1 MAAHIAIFYSFF
13 PFYCFYLTSYIRFS
27 LLFSIFHVAICAKLV
42 IDLSKGYLFRPTTP
56 QGDTCI
62 VHTPLSSSTAQQ
74 RLRVSL
80 KEAFLDEGEML
91 HSFRSGCAI
100 TFPLSGAQL
109 ADVMSQVGWKNG
121 QTALYYMKLGE
132 VLRQGSSS
140 YLLSSAS
147 DGTSNLSSL
156 NTSLDSLKNFI
167 CAFPSC
173 PSGAVLF

>member
-1 MAAHIAIFYSFF
+1 MAVHIAIFYSFF
-13 PFYCFYLTSYIRFS
+13 PLYCFYLPSYITFS
-27 LLFSIFHVAICAKLV
+27 LLFSIFRVAICEKFV

-56 QGDTCI
+56 QGDI
-62 VHTPLSSSTAQQ
+62 VHTLLSSSTAQQ

-80 KEAFLDEGEML
+80 KETFLDEGETL

-100 TFPLSGAQL
+100 TFALSGAQL
-109 ADVMSQVGWKNG
+109 ADVMTQVGWKNG
-121 QTALYYMKLGE
+121 QTAFYYMKLGE

-140 YLLSSAS
+140 YLLSCAS

-156 NTSLDSLKNFI
+156 NTSLDFLKNFI